1 MNMKMEVADLSLY
14 SVVKRLS
21 DVIGAGLGMAIL
33 SPVFLIIAIAIK
45 LEDPRGPIIFTQ
57 VRVGKNGKYFKIY
70 KFRSMRVNAEEELAK
85 LKSQNDVKGAMFKL
99 KNDPRVTRV
108 GHFIRKRSLD
118 ELPQLYNVLI
128 GDMSLIGP
136 RPPLVNEVAAYSK
149 RDLQRLR
156 VRPGCSGLWQIS
168 GRNELDFDEMVDLD
182 LEYIQKRSILF
193 DLEIIWKT
201 VVQMIFLRG
210 RTKNEACKFIWD

>member
-1 MNMKMEVADLSLY
+1 MNMKMEVADLSMY
-14 SVVKRLS
+14 SLVKRIS
-21 DVIGAGLGMAIL
+21 DVIGAALGMTIL

-70 KFRSMRVNAEEELAK
+70 KFRSMRVGAEKELAK
-85 LKSQNDVKGAMFKL
+85 LKNQNDVKGAMFKL

-136 RPPLVNEVAAYSK
+136 RPPLVDEVAAYSK
-149 RDLQRLR
+149 RDLQRLQ

-168 GRNELDFDEMVDLD
+168 GRNELDFHEMVDLD

-201 VVQMIFLRG
+201 VVQIIFPKG
-210 RTKNEACKFIWD
+210 AY

>member
-1 MNMKMEVADLSLY
+1 MNMKMEVANLSLY

-21 DVIGAGLGMAIL
+21 DVIGAVLGMTIL

-45 LEDPRGPIIFTQ
+45 LEDSRGPIIFTQ

-201 VVQMIFLRG
+201 VVQMIFPKG
-210 RTKNEACKFIWD
+210 AY

>member
-1 MNMKMEVADLSLY
+1 MNMKMEVANLGLY

-21 DVIGAGLGMAIL
+21 DVIGAVLGMTIL

-45 LEDPRGPIIFTQ
+45 SEDPRGPIIFTQ

-201 VVQMIFLRG
+201 VVQMIFPKG
-210 RTKNEACKFIWD
+210 AY

>member
-1 MNMKMEVADLSLY
+1 MNMKMEVANLSLY

-21 DVIGAGLGMAIL
+21 DVIGAVLGMTIL

-201 VVQMIFLRG
+201 VVQMIFPKG
-210 RTKNEACKFIWD
+210 AY

>member
-1 MNMKMEVADLSLY
+1 MNMKMEVADLSMY
-14 SVVKRLS
+14 SLVKRIT
-21 DVIGAGLGMAIL
+21 DVIGAILGMTIL

-201 VVQMIFLRG
+201 VVQMIFPKG
-210 RTKNEACKFIWD
+210 AY

>member
-156 VRPGCSGLWQIS
+156 VHPGCSGLWQIS

-201 VVQMIFLRG
+201 VVQMIFPKG
-210 RTKNEACKFIWD
+210 AY

>member
-1 MNMKMEVADLSLY
+1 MNIKMEVANLSLY

-21 DVIGAGLGMAIL
+21 DVIGAVLGMTIL

-201 VVQMIFLRG
+201 VVQMIFPKG
-210 RTKNEACKFIWD
+210 AY

>member
-1 MNMKMEVADLSLY
+1 MNMKMEVANLSLY

-21 DVIGAGLGMAIL
+21 DVIGAVLGMTIL

-168 GRNELDFDEMVDLD
+168 GRNELDFDEMVDLG

-201 VVQMIFLRG
+201 VVQMIFPKG
-210 RTKNEACKFIWD
+210 AY

>member
-1 MNMKMEVADLSLY
+1 MNMKMEVANLSLY

-21 DVIGAGLGMAIL
+21 DVIGAVLGMTIL

-45 LEDPRGPIIFTQ
+45 LEDSRGPIIFTQ

-156 VRPGCSGLWQIS
+156 VRPGCSDLWQIS

-201 VVQMIFLRG
+201 VVQMIFPKG
-210 RTKNEACKFIWD
+210 AY

>member
-1 MNMKMEVADLSLY
+1 MNMKMEVANLSLY

-21 DVIGAGLGMAIL
+21 DVIGAVLEMTIL

-45 LEDPRGPIIFTQ
+45 LEDSRGPIIFTQ

-156 VRPGCSGLWQIS
+156 VRPGCSDLWQIS

-201 VVQMIFLRG
+201 VVQMIFPKG
-210 RTKNEACKFIWD
+210 AY

>member
-201 VVQMIFLRG
+201 VVQMIFPKG
-210 RTKNEACKFIWD
+210 VY

>member
-1 MNMKMEVADLSLY
+1 MNMKMEVANLSLY

-21 DVIGAGLGMAIL
+21 DVIGAILGMTIL

-201 VVQMIFLRG
+201 VVQMIFPKG
-210 RTKNEACKFIWD
+210 AY

>member
-1 MNMKMEVADLSLY
+1 MNMKMEVANLSLY

-21 DVIGAGLGMAIL
+21 DVIGAVLGMTIL

-45 LEDPRGPIIFTQ
+45 LEDSRGPIIFTQ

-156 VRPGCSGLWQIS
+156 VRPGCSDLWQIS

-201 VVQMIFLRG
+201 VVQMIFLKG
-210 RTKNEACKFIWD
+210 AY

>member
-1 MNMKMEVADLSLY
+1 MNMKMEVANLSLY

-21 DVIGAGLGMAIL
+21 DVIGAVLGMTIL

-45 LEDPRGPIIFTQ
+45 LEDSRGPIIFTQ

-85 LKSQNDVKGAMFKL
+85 LESQNDVKGAMFKL

-136 RPPLVNEVAAYSK
+136 RPPLVNEAAAYSK

-201 VVQMIFLRG
+201 VVQMIFPKG
-210 RTKNEACKFIWD
+210 AY

>member
-201 VVQMIFLRG
+201 VVQMIFPKG
-210 RTKNEACKFIWD
+210 AY

>member
-1 MNMKMEVADLSLY
+1 MNMKMEVANLSLY

-21 DVIGAGLGMAIL
+21 DVIGAVLGMTIL

-85 LKSQNDVKGAMFKL
+85 LESQNDVKGAMFKL

-201 VVQMIFLRG
+201 VVQMIFPKG
-210 RTKNEACKFIWD
+210 AY

>member
-136 RPPLVNEVAAYSK
+136 GPR
-149 RDLQRLR
+149 
-156 VRPGCSGLWQIS
+156 
-168 GRNELDFDEMVDLD
+168 
-182 LEYIQKRSILF
+182 
-193 DLEIIWKT
+193 
-201 VVQMIFLRG
+201 
-210 RTKNEACKFIWD
+210 

>member
-1 MNMKMEVADLSLY
+1 MKMEVANLSLY

-21 DVIGAGLGMAIL
+21 DVIGAVLGMTIL

-99 KNDPRVTRV
+99 KNDPRVTRA

-201 VVQMIFLRG
+201 VVQMIFPKG
-210 RTKNEACKFIWD
+210 AY

>member
-1 MNMKMEVADLSLY
+1 MNMKMEVANLSLY

-21 DVIGAGLGMAIL
+21 NVIGAVLGMTIL

-45 LEDPRGPIIFTQ
+45 LEDSRGPIIFTQ

-201 VVQMIFLRG
+201 VVQMIFPKG
-210 RTKNEACKFIWD
+210 AY

>member
-1 MNMKMEVADLSLY
+1 MNMKMEVANLSLY

-21 DVIGAGLGMAIL
+21 DVIGAVLEMTIL

-57 VRVGKNGKYFKIY
+57 VRVGKNGKYFKIC

-201 VVQMIFLRG
+201 VVQMIFPKG
-210 RTKNEACKFIWD
+210 AY

>member
-1 MNMKMEVADLSLY
+1 MNMKMEVANLSLY

-21 DVIGAGLGMAIL
+21 DVIGAVLGMTIL

-45 LEDPRGPIIFTQ
+45 LEDSRGPIIFTQ

-85 LKSQNDVKGAMFKL
+85 LESQNDVKGAMFKL

-201 VVQMIFLRG
+201 VVQMIFPKG
-210 RTKNEACKFIWD
+210 AY

>member
-1 MNMKMEVADLSLY
+1 MNMKMEVANLSLY

-21 DVIGAGLGMAIL
+21 DVIGAVLGMTIL

-45 LEDPRGPIIFTQ
+45 LEDPRGPIISTQ

-201 VVQMIFLRG
+201 VVQMIFPKG
-210 RTKNEACKFIWD
+210 AY

>member
-1 MNMKMEVADLSLY
+1 MNMKMEVANLSLY

-21 DVIGAGLGMAIL
+21 DVIGAVLGMTIL

-108 GHFIRKRSLD
+108 GHFIKKRSLD

-201 VVQMIFLRG
+201 VVQMIFPKG
-210 RTKNEACKFIWD
+210 AY